1 MTKKMKY
8 IIVLITILSVGFGQ
22 LKSDLSQN
30 NAIFNNPTGSD
41 GSIMSLFDPSRFSMN
56 HSFSASMMSMN
67 KQSISVMSYTNNMNF
82 LLRDNLRLKTYL
94 TFMQPNMI
102 SSDTQNP
109 YSNSQI
115 YFNTVLDYN
124 PTENTH
130 FQVSFGNYP
139 TYSRRQVSPFLLN
152 RGY

>member
-1 MTKKMKY
+1 MVRKMKY
-8 IIVLITILSVGFGQ
+8 IIALITIISVGLGQ

-30 NAIFNNPTGSD
+30 NAIFDNPVGSD
-41 GSIMSLFDPSRFSMN
+41 NSIMSLFDPSRFSMN

-82 LLRDNLRLKTYL
+82 MLRDNLRVQTYL

-102 SSDTQNP
+102 SSNTQNP
-109 YSNSQI
+109 YSNSQL
-115 YFNTVLDYN
+115 YFNAALDYN

-139 TYSRRQVSPFLLN
+139 MYGRRQVSPFLLN

>member
-1 MTKKMKY
+1 MAKKMKY
-8 IIVLITILSVGFGQ
+8 IITLITILSVGMGQ

-30 NAIFNNPTGSD
+30 NAIPQGLSGSD

-56 HSFSASMMSMN
+56 HSFSASMISMN

-82 LLRDNLRLKTYL
+82 MLRDNLRVQTYL

-102 SSDTQNP
+102 SSNTQNP
-109 YSNSQI
+109 YSNSQL

-130 FQVSFGNYP
+130 FQVSFGNYQM
-139 TYSRRQVSPFLLN
+139 YGRRQVSPFLLD
-152 RGY
+152 RGF

>member
-1 MTKKMKY
+1 MAKKIKY
-8 IIVLITILSVGFGQ
+8 IIALITILSVGMGQ
-22 LKSDLSQN
+22 LKSDLSQK
-30 NAIFNNPTGSD
+30 NAIFDNPVGSD
-41 GSIMSLFDPSRFSMN
+41 NSIMSLFDPSRFSMN
-56 HSFSASMMSMN
+56 HSFSASMISMN

-82 LLRDNLRLKTYL
+82 MLRDNLRVQTYL

-102 SSDTQNP
+102 SSNTQNP
-109 YSNSQI
+109 YSNSQL

-139 TYSRRQVSPFLLN
+139 MYGRRQVSPLLLD
-152 RGY
+152 RGF